1 MPRYRPL
8 AASAASGGGLNW
20 KHLHLSSHAGSI
32 DVCSPP
38 AAVRG
43 TVPGGSSRRA
53 AVTVREPVDLPGG
66 AAAAAVVGVVV
77 VAGSPPRTVG
87 RSEGGG
93 VAAADAA
100 GEYWGWSFVTQW
112 PSRCAWRAI
121 PVFLCRS
128 CLREESAHG
137 WGWGRWGVR
146 CHRGNGGS
154 GAAEAGRVEAGRGR
168 AGRGEAGR
176 DEAATAGR
184 GEAALTNEQ
193 GGVPFLRH
201 RRRAKGATRRRW

>member
-20 KHLHLSSHAGSI
+20 KHLHLISHAGSI
-32 DVCSPP
+32 DVCSSP

-43 TVPGGSSRRA
+43 TIPGGGSRRVA
-53 AVTVREPVDLPGG
+53 ATVREPVDLPGG

-100 GEYWGWSFVTQW
+100 GEY
-112 PSRCAWRAI
+112 
-121 PVFLCRS
+121 
-128 CLREESAHG
+128 
-137 WGWGRWGVR
+137 
-146 CHRGNGGS
+146 
-154 GAAEAGRVEAGRGR
+154 
-168 AGRGEAGR
+168 
-176 DEAATAGR
+176 
-184 GEAALTNEQ
+184 
-193 GGVPFLRH
+193 
-201 RRRAKGATRRRW
+201 